1 MKEKYLFE
9 VLDRDGKVVAMTR
22 AVSEKQAVN
31 NVRHRLVGDY
41 YGHQF
46 DYSARAVYDKEGRAV

>member
-41 YGHQF
+41 YGHKF